1 MLSEEEKNAS
11 GCLVIVGLVL
21 VSFAVGMATA
31 PWAGFALCGVAL
43 VAIAVIGIYA
53 GKRRA
58 TSDGVG
64 LHRCH
69 RCDPAPHSRV
79 HRRLEAVK

>member
-21 VSFAVGMATA
+21 VSFAVGMVTA

-53 GKRRA
+53 GKKKG
-58 TSDGVG
+58 DQ
-64 LHRCH
+64 
-69 RCDPAPHSRV
+69 
-79 HRRLEAVK
+79 

>member
-31 PWAGFALCGVAL
+31 PWAGFALRGIAL
-43 VAIAVIGIYA
+43 VAIAFIGIYA
-53 GKRRA
+53 GKKKG
-58 TSDGVG
+58 DQ
-64 LHRCH
+64 
-69 RCDPAPHSRV
+69 
-79 HRRLEAVK
+79 

>member
-31 PWAGFALCGVAL
+31 PWAGLALCGVAL

-53 GKRRA
+53 GKKEGRPVMEWVYIGA
-58 TSDGVG
+58 I
-64 LHRCH
+64 
-69 RCDPAPHSRV
+69 
-79 HRRLEAVK
+79 AVTLLLIAVCTADWRP

>member
-1 MLSEEEKNAS
+1 MPQGRGPGVGARGEAPLRGIGEKIMLSEEEKNAS

-53 GKRRA
+53 GKKKG
-58 TSDGVG
+58 DQ
-64 LHRCH
+64 
-69 RCDPAPHSRV
+69 
-79 HRRLEAVK
+79 